1 YPYITQQLASFNLYK
16 MYQAFPML
24 MDSRFNQIHF
34 QSTQPIVN
42 GELFFRYIEH
52 YRESY
57 IFLFD
62 KQKGFLTNS
71 KIFSG
76 KLRDYDNNLLRYID
90 EYTGAYRIGD
100 KYIKNLFKCLIIL
113 YYDKFGTENLIQA
126 VEKCFKWSYRIR
138 LMQS

>member
-1 YPYITQQLASFNLYK
+1 

-100 KYIKNLFKCLIIL
+100 KYIK
-113 YYDKFGTENLIQA
+113 KFI
-126 VEKCFKWSYRIR
+126 
-138 LMQS
+138 